1 MVNRER
7 GPLSPAHI
15 QCLNKTEIMVFLR
28 PALHIQRN
36 IISGEIDYIKW
47 RKCWVVRAIQQTIA
61 LLLMYKKKY
70 LNVLKTYAI
79 GSHQTFRDFV
89 KLPIWGPIRIVIMS
103 NMKKIELCN
112 LVCICQ
118 ASDFFRGPTK
128 NVSYLRSSEYTF
140 TFHTV
145 GFRSKFFNRGP
156 TGFGTPP
163 PRPHFI
169 SKPLSRRVPSNIEHL

>member
-1 MVNRER
+1 M
-7 GPLSPAHI
+7 
-15 QCLNKTEIMVFLR
+15 
-28 PALHIQRN
+28 
-36 IISGEIDYIKW
+36 
-47 RKCWVVRAIQQTIA
+47 
-61 LLLMYKKKY
+61 
-70 LNVLKTYAI
+70 NVLKTYAI

-169 SKPLSRRVPSNIEHL
+169 SKPLSRRVPSNMEHIENQRPCLIERRCNDADPAACAQPALSTGGIQGIPGLIFTP